1 MDLNP
6 DARSPAIGQVPLLVP
21 QSSPNALPSAT
32 LEKSLFVD
40 SRLSVDDAIVGT
52 GKHNRPGIAP
62 PGVSMTDAIVPFRVS
77 RVIPS
82 SLD

>member
-6 DARSPAIGQVPLLVP
+6 DARSSRDGQAPLLAT

-40 SRLSVDDAIVGT
+40 SRLSVGDAIGGT
-52 GKHNRPGIAP
+52 GDEYNRPGIAP
-62 PGVSMTDAIVPFRVS
+62 LGFP
-77 RVIPS
+77 
-82 SLD
+82 